1 LLRLMHTKRNKSM
14 KTLKQ
19 IFLVSLLSGL
29 NLVILF
35 AFSSCSI
42 NDAKAVKGNGNVTTV
57 SYNVTDFRQLD
68 LSGMYSV
75 TLAKGDTPSL
85 VVETDENLQKLILN
99 KVEDN
104 VLKVYSE
111 KEVFYRPTRMHIYI
125 TYRDLERLNTSG
137 ACEVKSQDTI
147 VGQDF
152 QLDLNGASTINLSL
166 EVYEMKTNV
175 SGASTLTLSG
185 SVKEH
190 SISFSGAGTLDAE
203 NLVAEVTRIKL
214 SGAGSATVNAL
225 KLLDADLSGIG
236 SISYI
241 GEPLSK
247 IVKNSGLGSINKEE

>member
-1 LLRLMHTKRNKSM
+1 MHTKRNKHM

-19 IFLVSLLSGL
+19 ILLVSLLSGL
-29 NLVILF
+29 NLLILF
-35 AFSSCSI
+35 AFNSCSV

-125 TYRDLERLNTSG
+125 TYKTLESLNTLG
-137 ACEVKSQDTI
+137 ACEVKALDTI
-147 VGQDF
+147 MGQDF
-152 QLDLNGASTINLSL
+152 FLNLNGASTIDLSL
-166 EVYEMKTNV
+166 KVNRMNTDV
-175 SGASTLTLSG
+175 SGASSLNLSG
-185 SVKEH
+185 SVNEH
-190 SISFSGAGTLDAE
+190 TISLSGAGDLSAE
-203 NLVAEVTRIKL
+203 NLATEVTRIKL

-225 KLLDADLSGIG
+225 ELLDAELSGIG

-241 GEPLSK
+241 GEPRTK
-247 IVKNSGLGSINKEE
+247 IVKSSGLGSIKKEE